1 MSHLQEKNL
10 ENEQLSSTLDHC
22 RNENDRLQTE
32 IKELKDTI
40 AANSDKLGTLDHYHS
55 ENERLQ
61 TEVHELKEALA
72 SKSPVAEQMQKKF
85 IDVVNWL
92 ATTRELNL
100 EQHTHDWEKIVEDA
114 NAMIQDHDKD

>member
-1 MSHLQEKNL
+1 M
-10 ENEQLSSTLDHC
+10 
-22 RNENDRLQTE
+22 

-114 NAMIQDHDKD
+114 NAMIQDNDKD